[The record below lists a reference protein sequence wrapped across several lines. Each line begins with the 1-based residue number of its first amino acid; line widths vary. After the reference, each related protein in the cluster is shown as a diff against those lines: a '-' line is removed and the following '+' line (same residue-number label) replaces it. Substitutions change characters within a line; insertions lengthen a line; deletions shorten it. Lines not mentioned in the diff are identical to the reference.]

1 MITLYYGAISPYTR
15 KVRIMLAEL
24 GVSFETEQTDL
35 SNPTAEFLAVNP
47 NRRIP
52 ALSDGGVHLFESNLI
67 LDYLLQRYFKAG
79 LGEPPLSP
87 QMVRPEHR
95 WEDLKI
101 LNTIETTLDSG
112 LNLFQFGKE
121 NYGVD
126 QSAYLKAEQRRITS
140 NLDWLEQRA
149 TPQGFVPGEMSV
161 LDLNLICTLEWADFR
176 KPFDWSGRPK
186 LKAIVDYYK
195 DREAISTTRPSQ

>member
-24 GVSFETEQTDL
+24 GVAFETEQTDL
-35 SNPTAEFLAVNP
+35 ADPAAGFLAVNP

-52 ALSDGGVHLFESNLI
+52 ALSDGDVHLFESNLI

-79 LGEPPLSP
+79 MGDPPLCP

-121 NYGVD
+121 NYGAD
-126 QSAYLKAEQRRITS
+126 QSAYLKAEQRRIAS

-176 KPFDWSGRPK
+176 KPFDWSGRPN
-186 LKAIVDYYK
+186 LRALIDFYK
-195 DREAISTTRPSQ
+195 DREAISATRPAQ